1 MRPNQDRRA
10 EGKIVSGLRRGN
22 VTSPHGHKSP
32 PQIIAIVCVLPIQA
46 TFGPSTRPRHAG
58 LDLCAR
64 IAWLSGEMPSLSGE
78 NSVECHDVKL
88 KEILRNESLQTS
100 GTKSEL
106 IARLIEH
113 DPSCQWA
120 YRGQTD
126 TVNENAGGDV
136 YESHTSG
143 NTARNDDAVDVRREI
158 ILLNREREIAER
170 ELELTRRELAL
181 IQETR
186 RSSGAE
192 HANPREENTHGRVGV
207 KTVAELLA
215 YFDGKSE
222 DYPTWVK
229 QIKVLRRTYKL
240 NDNETKVLIGMRV
253 RGKARDW
260 VHSRSEYIE
269 LLADDLLS
277 KLEQMFYHRP
287 SNLVLRDRLRE
298 RVWKKNES
306 FEDYFHDKIIKA
318 NRIPI
323 DDEVELVDHIIEGIP
338 DRSLRSQ
345 AKMHCFK
352 TPEALLV
359 AFEQLMLPSTSFA
372 GNSLIDERRRLPTTQ
387 QDREAFRKDKSRR
400 CFNCNTEGHLSADCP
415 AKSRGPKCFRCG
427 QHGHLAPNCSKRDTG
442 PEKTVKLVTRFPS
455 TQSCK
460 AVRLN
465 NVELMSIIDTASDLT
480 LMSASCLVKIGAPCL
495 QISGTTFAGVGSNGH
510 KTLGKFRTSVVIDE
524 HAYEIEF
531 HVVSDILLKHDLL
544 LGADFLNKVKLV
556 RNGREITIEKIRE
569 DPVTDKWCD
578 EKTTTFSTSR
588 KECDYR
594 KLNQKI
600 VRDRYP
606 LPLVEDQL
614 DALQGAKLFSTLDL
628 RNGFFHVPVHKD
640 SRKFTSFVVPNAVFV
655 RFINMVFRDLLQQK
669 VILAY
674 MDDII
679 VPSSDLESGI
689 QKLEQVL
696 AVASDHGLEI
706 NWKKCSW
713 LRSKVEFLG
722 HIVENG
728 SVRPSEGK
736 TAAVAKFPVPKN
748 AKQVQSFLGL
758 TGYFRKFI
766 EGYSTIARPLKNLL
780 RAGVTFELD
789 GTAIGAFDL
798 LKTKLMEKPVLNIYK
813 VDAETEL
820 HTDASSFGFGAVLMQ
835 RSDDDNK
842 FHPIYFAS
850 GKTTPAEARYAS
862 YELEQ
867 N

>member
-1 MRPNQDRRA
+1 MSSRDLNALTVA
-10 EGKIVSGLRRGN
+10 E
-22 VTSPHGHKSP
+22 
-32 PQIIAIVCVLPIQA
+32 
-46 TFGPSTRPRHAG
+46 
-58 LDLCAR
+58 
-64 IAWLSGEMPSLSGE
+64 
-78 NSVECHDVKL
+78 L

-143 NTARNDDAVDVRREI
+143 
-158 ILLNREREIAER
+158 
-170 ELELTRRELAL
+170 
-181 IQETR
+181 
-186 RSSGAE
+186 GAE

-240 NDNETKVLIGMRV
+240 NDDETKVLIGMRV

-277 KLEQMFYHRP
+277 KLEQMFYYRP
-287 SNLVLRDRLRE
+287 SNLVLRDRLRG

-427 QHGHLAPNCSKRDTG
+427 QHGHLAPNCPKRDTG

-455 TQSCK
+455 AQSCK

-495 QISGTTFAGVGSNGH
+495 QISGTTFAGVGSNRH

-578 EKTTTFSTSR
+578 ESIPEVFRIVCEEVNVEMSIVLKDEEPVFQRPRRLAPAEKSAVDAQISDWLR
-588 KECDYR
+588 DGIIQPSLSEYANPIVLVKKKDGSMRLCVDYR

-628 RNGFFHVPVHKD
+628 RNGFFHVP
-640 SRKFTSFVVPNAVFV
+640 
-655 RFINMVFRDLLQQK
+655 RDLLQQK

-736 TAAVAKFPVPKN
+736 IAAVAKFPVPKN

-766 EGYSTIARPLKNLL
+766 EGYSTIARPLTNLL

-850 GKTTPAEARYAS
+850 GKTTPAEPRYAS
-862 YELEQ
+862 YELEVLAIIRSLRKFRIYLLGIKFKIITDCKAFTLTMSKRDLCVRVARWVLLLKEFDYTIEH
-867 N
+867 